1 MWTGW
6 KNIPRAIFMQM
17 CAVITEKCILSYNS
31 VNITDNLLITSSLLI
46 ISDTAKVILAT
57 NKVMP
62 VTEATLKVILT
73 TEKLY
78 LSHFITKANDSPVL
92 LLETNSKYLV
102 KIQAM
107 SLALLALRPFWQFVL
122 CKCFLFSIYNKIRI
136 D

>member
-1 MWTGW
+1 
-6 KNIPRAIFMQM
+6 MQM
-17 CAVITEKCILSYNS
+17 CTVITEKCILSYSS

-62 VTEATLKVILT
+62 ATEATLKVILT

-78 LSHFITKANDSPVL
+78 LGHFTTKANDSPVL
-92 LLETNSKYLV
+92 LLEANSKYLV

-107 SLALLALRPFWQFVL
+107 SLGLLALRP
-122 CKCFLFSIYNKIRI
+122 S
-136 D
+136 